1 MSQSLLRA
9 IKLLDCFNDKAE
21 LSLLELVEI
30 SNMPKTTVFRLVTS
44 LVEAGLLVKV
54 PYSTHDVRYKL
65 GLKLLQL
72 GMRVMNQ
79 LEYREIAL
87 PYMKEINA
95 KLNESV
101 HLAVIEEDEAVYV
114 EKLDSNKPVRLVI
127 KIGARAPLY
136 AGSAPKVLL
145 AHTKET
151 KRNEY
156 LQQLELKKIAP
167 NTIVDRDKLI
177 QELTKIQKQ
186 GYAFS
191 REEFFKDTIGY
202 SCPIFDGAG
211 QLVAALGIS
220 MPVIEF
226 SDEKGNEILNE
237 LINAAKMISSEL
249 GYRN

>member
-1 MSQSLLRA
+1 M
-9 IKLLDCFNDKAE
+9 
-21 LSLLELVEI
+21 
-30 SNMPKTTVFRLVTS
+30 
-44 LVEAGLLVKV
+44 
-54 PYSTHDVRYKL
+54 
-65 GLKLLQL
+65 
-72 GMRVMNQ
+72 
-79 LEYREIAL
+79 
-87 PYMKEINA
+87 
-95 KLNESV
+95 
-101 HLAVIEEDEAVYV
+101 
-114 EKLDSNKPVRLVI
+114 
-127 KIGARAPLY
+127 
-136 AGSAPKVLL
+136 
-145 AHTKET
+145 AHIKET

-156 LQQLELKKIAP
+156 LQQLKLKKIAP

-177 QELTKIQKQ
+177 QELTKIQEQ

-237 LINAAKMISSEL
+237 LKNAAKMISSEL